1 MNFGTRRSEAVPKP
15 CGAAVLEGLGTWDFV
30 DELSEADGVDVV
42 DGAVVRVVDRAVVR
56 VVDSAVDGVVDSAVD
71 GAVVGVVVGAVV
83 GAVDDTLAPAP
94 AQPATINVTTAAP
107 ATERA
112 AYQRCCPTGTQA
124 SEPNDAKWSKLG
136 MMTW

>member
-42 DGAVVRVVDRAVVR
+42 DGAVVRGVDSAVVRGVDGAVVR
-56 VVDSAVDGVVDSAVD
+56 VVDSAVVRVVDSAV
-71 GAVVGVVVGAVV
+71 VGSVV
-83 GAVDDTLAPAP
+83 GAVDGTLAPAP
-94 AQPATINVTTAAP
+94 AQPATINVTAAAP

>member
-1 MNFGTRRSEAVPKP
+1 MNFGTRRSEPVPKP
-15 CGAAVLEGLGTWDFV
+15 CGADVLEGLGTWDLV
-30 DELSEADGVDVV
+30 VELIEAEGL
-42 DGAVVRVVDRAVVR
+42 DGAA
-56 VVDSAVDGVVDSAVD
+56 G
-71 GAVVGVVVGAVV
+71 GAVVGVVVGVVDRAVV
-83 GAVDDTLAPAP
+83 GVVDGTLAPAP

-112 AYQRCCPTGTQA
+112 AYRRCCPTGTQA